1 MNDKREGRVRELTRK
16 RMHDTEFQTIKTLT
30 ELQSTAG
37 FEHNIRNYLRKE
49 MTPLVDEMQVDGL
62 GGIFG
67 IRRHKDTDAPRLM
80 IASHMDEIGFMVK
93 AIKDNGL
100 LEVTAL
106 GGWNPYV
113 VSAQR
118 FTVQTSAGD
127 YPIVSSSVPPHLLRG
142 KNSNTSIDV
151 SDILFDGGFASKDEA
166 ESFGVRPGDP
176 IVPDVKTI
184 QMANGKVIAS
194 KAWDNRFGTAAV
206 LESLRDLKDTPLKS
220 TLIAGANVQEEVGLR
235 GTKGAVRK
243 FKPDV
248 FFAVDC
254 SPADDM
260 SGAKDANGRM
270 GDGVLIR
277 IYDPSYIMSREMR
290 DYLLDT
296 AESNDIPYQYYT
308 SKGGT
313 DAAAAHQLL
322 EGIPTGVIAMA
333 GRYIHTHQTLFH
345 IEDYHAAKALLREI
359 ITTFDQSTLDT
370 LTVK

>member
-1 MNDKREGRVRELTRK
+1 M
-16 RMHDTEFQTIKTLT
+16 
-30 ELQSTAG
+30 
-37 FEHNIRNYLRKE
+37 
-49 MTPLVDEMQVDGL
+49 
-62 GGIFG
+62 
-67 IRRHKDTDAPRLM
+67 
-80 IASHMDEIGFMVK
+80 
-93 AIKDNGL
+93 
-100 LEVTAL
+100 
-106 GGWNPYV
+106 
-113 VSAQR
+113 
-118 FTVQTSAGD
+118 
-127 YPIVSSSVPPHLLRG
+127 
-142 KNSNTSIDV
+142 
-151 SDILFDGGFASKDEA
+151 
-166 ESFGVRPGDP
+166 
-176 IVPDVKTI
+176 
-184 QMANGKVIAS
+184 
-194 KAWDNRFGTAAV
+194 
-206 LESLRDLKDTPLKS
+206 KDTPLKS

-248 FFAVDC
+248 FFAIDC